1 MKRHQFLSCLAAVS
15 VFLLQ
20 PTLVLA
26 AKIPPSAVVG
36 KGGAKGNTAVQSYP
50 VPIPPEIAANAYL
63 LIDVSAN
70 GQVLAEKNADKSV
83 EPASL
88 TKLMTAYLVFEALKN
103 KRLSLEQKLTVSE
116 RARAAEGSRM
126 FIDVGWQV
134 PVEDLL
140 KGLIV
145 QSGNDAANVLA
156 EGVGGSLS
164 NFVQMMNNK
173 AQELGM
179 KGTHYQNAEGLTVQG
194 HYTTAHDLAVLA
206 QRLLQDFPQYTGFY
220 AIKKYRYPG
229 TPLSNDT
236 NRNTLLFRDPSV
248 DGLKTGHTAAAGYC
262 LVSTAKREYA
272 GIGGR
277 RLVSII
283 LGAASDNVRAAE
295 SQKLLNWGF
304 VAYQPVKLFA
314 GGTPVSTPP
323 IYKGSSSTVALGL
336 SNDIVVAVP
345 AGTAGQVSTAMSRP
359 DPLIAPVRK
368 GQRIGIL
375 QISVAGR
382 PFMNLPME
390 ALQDV
395 SQAGWFGRGWDAV
408 RLWVQ

>member
-1 MKRHQFLSCLAAVS
+1 MKRKTFLLSSLLASAL
-15 VFLLQ
+15 LLQ
-20 PTLVLA
+20 PSWAYA
-26 AKIPPSAVVG
+26 AKTPAAAPVA
-36 KGGAKGNTAVQSYP
+36 AAAQSYP
-50 VPIPPEIAANAYL
+50 APIPPEMAAKAYL

-70 GQVLAEKNADKSV
+70 GQVLAAKNADKPV

-88 TKLMTAYLVFEALKN
+88 TKLMTAYVVFDALKN

-116 RARAAEGSRM
+116 RAKNVEGSRM
-126 FIDVGWQV
+126 FVDVGWQV

-156 EGVGGSLS
+156 EGVGGSIE
-164 NFVQMMNNK
+164 NFVQMMNHTA
-173 AQELGM
+173 AQLGM
-179 KGTHYQNAEGLTVQG
+179 TGTHYKNAEGLTQDG
-194 HYTTAHDLAVLA
+194 HSTTAHDLALLA
-206 QRLLQDFPQYTGFY
+206 QRLMQDFPQYTGYY
-220 AIKKYRYPG
+220 ATKHYRYPG

-272 GIGGR
+272 GVGPR
-277 RLVSII
+277 RLVSIV
-283 LGAASDNVRAAE
+283 LGASSDNARAAE

-314 GGTPVSTPP
+314 AGKAVSHAP
-323 IYKGSSSTVALGL
+323 IFKGSRNTLAIGL
-336 SNDIVVAVP
+336 PRDVIVAVP
-345 AGTAGQVSTAMSRP
+345 AGTAGQVTTALSRP
-359 DPLIAPVRK
+359 NPLLAPVRK
-368 GQRIGIL
+368 GQAMGSL
-375 QISVAGR
+375 QISVSGR
-382 PFMNLPME
+382 PYTQIPMQ

-395 SQAGWFGRGWDAV
+395 PQAGWFGRSWDAV
-408 RLWVQ
+408 RLWIQ

>member
-1 MKRHQFLSCLAAVS
+1 MKRKTLLLSS
-15 VFLLQ
+15 
-20 PTLVLA
+20 VLA
-26 AKIPPSAVVG
+26 SALFLQSGLVD
-36 KGGAKGNTAVQSYP
+36 AAAPAASPAAAAATAQPYP
-50 VPIPPEIAANAYL
+50 APIPPEIAARAYL

-70 GQVLAEKNADKSV
+70 GQVLAAKNADKPV

-88 TKLMTAYLVFEALKN
+88 TKLMTAYVVFDALKN
-103 KRLSLEQKLTVSE
+103 KRLALDQKLTVSE
-116 RARAAEGSRM
+116 RAKKVEGSRM
-126 FIDVGWQV
+126 FVDAGWQV

-156 EGVGGSLS
+156 EGVGGSVE
-164 NFVQMMNNK
+164 NFVQMMNHT
-173 AQELGM
+173 ATQLGM
-179 KGTHYQNAEGLTVQG
+179 TGTHYQNAEGLTQDG
-194 HYTTAHDLAVLA
+194 HTTTAHDLALLA
-206 QRLLQDFPQYTGFY
+206 QRLMQDFPQYTGYY
-220 AIKKYRYPG
+220 AIKHYRYPG

-272 GIGGR
+272 GVGPR
-277 RLVSII
+277 RLVSIV
-283 LGAASDNVRAAE
+283 LGAASDNARAAE

-314 GGTPVSTPP
+314 AGNAVSEVP
-323 IYKGSSSTVALGL
+323 IYKGSRNTLAIGL
-336 SNDIVVAVP
+336 PRDLIVAVP
-345 AGTAGQVSTAMSRP
+345 AGTAAQVTTALARP
-359 DPLIAPVRK
+359 NPLLAPVRK
-368 GQRIGIL
+368 GQALGTL

-382 PFMNLPME
+382 PYTQVPLQ

-395 SQAGWFGRGWDAV
+395 PLAGWFGRSWDAV
-408 RLWVQ
+408 RLWIQ

>member
-1 MKRHQFLSCLAAVS
+1 MKHKNSRNAVLLASVLVS
-15 VFLLQ
+15 ASWLQ
-20 PTLVLA
+20 PSLAHA
-26 AKIPPSAVVG
+26 AKAPAPIPAAAAS
-36 KGGAKGNTAVQSYP
+36 SYP
-50 VPIPPEIAANAYL
+50 APIAPEIAAKSYL

-70 GQVLAEKNADKSV
+70 GQVLAAKNADQPV

-88 TKLMTAYLVFEALKN
+88 TKLMTAYVVFDALKN
-103 KRLSLEQKLTVSE
+103 KRLTLDQKLTVS
-116 RARAAEGSRM
+116 ARAKTVEGSRM
-126 FIDVGWQV
+126 FVDTGWQV

-156 EGVGGSLS
+156 EGVGGSIE

-173 AQELGM
+173 AQQLGM
-179 KGTHYQNAEGLTVQG
+179 KGTHYQNAEGLTQDG
-194 HYTTAHDLAVLA
+194 HSTTAHDLALLA
-206 QRLLQDFPQYTGFY
+206 QRLMQDFPEYTGYY
-220 AIKKYRYPG
+220 AIKHYRYPG

-272 GIGGR
+272 GVGAR
-277 RLVSII
+277 RLVSIV
-283 LGAASDNVRAAE
+283 LGTASDTARAAE

-314 GGTPVSTPP
+314 AGAAVSQAP
-323 IYKGSSSTVALGL
+323 IFKGNSSTVAIGL
-336 SNDIVVAVP
+336 PRDVIVAVP
-345 AGTAGQVSTAMSRP
+345 AGTAGQVSTALARP
-359 DPLIAPVRK
+359 NPLLAPVRK
-368 GQRIGIL
+368 GQSLGSL
-375 QISVAGR
+375 QISIAGR
-382 PFMNLPME
+382 PYTQLPMQ

-395 SQAGWFGRGWDAV
+395 PQAGWFGRSWDAV
-408 RLWVQ
+408 RLWIQ